1 MRTSGALNAG
11 LPFRPSLSFNGRFST
26 PLRSA
31 AYGRVQVYVNV
42 GFYEDSF
49 VKMIAGS
56 GTPHEDGYRGMSAC
70 SRFRPGSEVGV

>member
-49 VKMIAGS
+49 VKPSLITA
-56 GTPHEDGYRGMSAC
+56 
-70 SRFRPGSEVGV
+70 